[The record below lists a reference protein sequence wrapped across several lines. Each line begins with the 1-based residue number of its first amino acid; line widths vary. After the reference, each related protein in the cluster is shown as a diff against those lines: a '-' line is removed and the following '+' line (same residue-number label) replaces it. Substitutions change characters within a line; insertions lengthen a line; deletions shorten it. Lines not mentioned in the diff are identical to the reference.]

1 MGTQELK
8 IILNQITRRYKNM
21 RLLAVVAIVILA
33 LALADARAPRRMQRR
48 DRQGMMAR
56 RLMNNRGVG
65 SKPMSMKRF
74 PYIPA
79 ARRAVVN
86 ATADGK
92 NATFFGKNETV
103 PGKNDTFHG
112 KNVTDD
118 GGRGNSTDGGDKIE
132 EALWNVYESFVGLYG
147 SFWSLENLELVCTTD
162 LDPEYKRD
170 EYDEYVENLFVN
182 QMNEAADAGKKTQG
196 EGRWPSI
203 PVHHVQLR
211 QKSLLQKCE
220 SLSRRIRSARSL

>member
-1 MGTQELK
+1 MGV
-8 IILNQITRRYKNM
+8 LNQITRRNKNM

-48 DRQGMMAR
+48 DRHGMTAR
-56 RLMNNRGVG
+56 RLTNNREMG

-92 NATFFGKNETV
+92 NA
-103 PGKNDTFHG
+103 TFHG

>member
-1 MGTQELK
+1 MG
-8 IILNQITRRYKNM
+8 
-21 RLLAVVAIVILA
+21 
-33 LALADARAPRRMQRR
+33 ADARAPRRMQRR
-48 DRQGMMAR
+48 DRHGMTAR
-56 RLMNNRGVG
+56 RLMNNREVG

-92 NATFFGKNETV
+92 NATFFGKNE
-103 PGKNDTFHG
+103 
-112 KNVTDD
+112 TDD

-162 LDPEYKRD
+162 LDLEYKRD

-182 QMNEAADAGKKTQG
+182 QMNEAADAGKKLKEKVDGLAYLYIMFNCDKKVFCKNVKAYQ
-196 EGRWPSI
+196 EEYA
-203 PVHHVQLR
+203 
-211 QKSLLQKCE
+211 LQEVYEYFCE
-220 SLSRRIRSARSL
+220 Q

>member
-86 ATADGK
+86 ATAAGK
-92 NATFFGKNETV
+92 NATFF
-103 PGKNDTFHG
+103 G

-182 QMNEAADAGKKTQG
+182 QMNEAADAGKKLKEKVDGLAYLYIMFNCDKKVFCKNVKAYQ
-196 EGRWPSI
+196 EEYA
-203 PVHHVQLR
+203 
-211 QKSLLQKCE
+211 LQEVYEYFCE
-220 SLSRRIRSARSL
+220 Q